1 METKIK
7 KLKILQSILI
17 FLYVVSFLAGLVC
30 VFVLD
35 GALWMTGVY
44 VMVASV
50 VACSIEYLL
59 LSSLIL
65 SLENQLSLSAKI
77 KTLERDL
84 ANHNKFAAPL
94 NKNKENVENEST
106 SQECEEEKQVEN
118 KEKSHFWRCG
128 NCGKLISKAPCP
140 YCGK

>member
-1 METKIK
+1 
-7 KLKILQSILI
+7 
-17 FLYVVSFLAGLVC
+17 
-30 VFVLD
+30 
-35 GALWMTGVY
+35 MTGVY

-50 VACSIEYLL
+50 VGCSIEYLL

-65 SLENQLSLSAKI
+65 SLENQLSLSAKV
-77 KTLERDL
+77 KALKNDF
-84 ANHNKFAAPL
+84 ANRSNFVASHTQN
-94 NKNKENVENEST
+94 NENESV
-106 SQECEEEKQVEN
+106 SQESEEEKQVEN